1 MTATGPMET
10 SLEVAKNWRKRI
22 MYVGQLIIA
31 ESERLLRMIN
41 CTYAVDEDT
50 DESRVETIFRSQSCD
65 DCI

>member
-1 MTATGPMET
+1 
-10 SLEVAKNWRKRI
+10 

-31 ESERLLRMIN
+31 GSERLLRMIN

-50 DESRVETIFRSQSCD
+50 DESRIETIFRSQGCD

>member
-10 SLEVAKNWRKRI
+10 SLEVAKNWRKCI

-31 ESERLLRMIN
+31 GSERLLRMIN